1 MSNVIADEST
11 GLLPKISTC
20 FCWDG
25 SLDSF
30 LPEASIQWKKII
42 ENLREALS
50 RAGWVPVVE
59 FKEYPFPLTKILWED
74 PLIKQLDGISQNPS
88 LRLAGGKLV
97 IWTPWNPGYVDSDE
111 KPDDKM
117 RVFYSYEQ
125 YESFENELVEKIQ
138 TRHDK
143 ESFAAVVTLPT
154 GGVNLGIKAAR
165 AIGKPLHYAHV
176 TSYDD
181 KWEKGDIRMNDMEAF
196 IASLPPPPARILLMD
211 DLSDSGESLNFTK
224 KFLEERWY
232 TVETATIFEKE
243 WTAHKPSFCVFRD
256 FPKLWIVQP
265 SEMYEGPVA
274 WHNVHNI
281 RNHPITQ
288 KILEVSDQI
297 TQIIEDKSITVLEFA
312 APSSSD
318 SARVMMTVAKKMKDN
333 WNVWVRFVSTAVND
347 TTYQAQLGQQNDGDS
362 KVKASIRGEVLSV
375 MLKTA

>member
-1 MSNVIADEST
+1 MNNVIADEPT
-11 GLLPKISTC
+11 GLLPKISPH
-20 FCWDG
+20 FRWDG
-25 SLDSF
+25 SLDSS

-42 ENLREALS
+42 EDLREALS

-74 PLIKQLDGISQNPS
+74 PLIKKLDVIFQNPS
-88 LRLAGGKLV
+88 LLQAGGRLV
-97 IWTPWNPGYVDSDE
+97 LGTPWNKSSNDE
-111 KPDDKM
+111 VL
-117 RVFYSYEQ
+117 RIYYSYEQ
-125 YESFENELVEKIQ
+125 YEDFENRLVSQ
-138 TRHDK
+138 VS
-143 ESFAAVVTLPT
+143 ESHEHISYDAVVALPT
-154 GGVNLGIKAAR
+154 GWVNLGIKAAR
-165 AIGKPLHYAHV
+165 AIGKSLHYAHV

-196 IASLPPPPARILLMD
+196 IASLPPPPARILLID

-224 KFLEERWY
+224 RFLEERWY

-288 KILEVSDQI
+288 KILEVSAQI
-297 TQIIEDKSITVLEFA
+297 TQIIDDKSSTVLEFVV
-312 APSSSD
+312 PISSD
-318 SARVMMTVAKKMKDN
+318 SARVMMTVAKKMKDYRS
-333 WNVWVRFVSTAVND
+333 VWVRFVSTAAND
-347 TTYQAQLGQQNDGDS
+347 TTYQAQSGQQNDDDS
-362 KVKASIRGEVLSV
+362 IVKTSIRGGILSV
-375 MLKTA
+375 KLKAA